1 MNIKVTLASSI
12 TILVLFLFPF
22 SNTSHAQTIYK
33 DDPGVFAS
41 LESFYLRGGSIEN
54 AQLIGPAFGYRFN
67 DTYDVSMHTEL
78 LFSEVQFNSTDS
90 GETSLLNLGLVLG
103 KTTRLAEQW
112 MVRSEISL
120 YKSFNFN
127 VSGFPDQ
134 IEDPSLNSA
143 LTSSAIYA
151 RLPVS
156 DTFILLPNAG
166 GFLGYGDYESPV
178 TDAGLTQAFEGFVAG
193 PELGLDF
200 LFDFSDN
207 FSFALQPT
215 FRSYFTSENDL
226 RSQVIVDFQFNF

>member
-22 SNTSHAQTIYK
+22 SNTSQAQTIYK

-41 LESFYLRGGSIEN
+41 LESFYLRGGSFEN

-67 DTYDVSMHTEL
+67 ETFDVSLHTEL
-78 LFSEVQFNSTDS
+78 LFSEVQYNSTDS

-156 DTFILLPNAG
+156 DTFILLPN
-166 GFLGYGDYESPV
+166 
-178 TDAGLTQAFEGFVAG
+178 VAVFW
-193 PELGLDF
+193 DT
-200 LFDFSDN
+200 
-207 FSFALQPT
+207 AT
-215 FRSYFTSENDL
+215 TSL
-226 RSQVIVDFQFNF
+226 R